1 MAEERKCNGRC
12 EQCSPNQ
19 RTYCSAQ
26 KALYM
31 EQDVA
36 EIKAM
41 LQAMLQN
48 SGGEI
53 TILATGQDTSVKP
66 PTLEQEEYLKVNNY
80 D

>member
-41 LQAMLQN
+41 LLAMVQN
-48 SGGEI
+48 NGGEI
-53 TILATGQDTSVKP
+53 TILATSEDTSVKP
-66 PTLEQEEYLKVNNY
+66 PTQELEEY
-80 D
+80 

>member
-19 RTYCSAQ
+19 RTYCAAQ

-41 LQAMLQN
+41 LQAMVQN
-48 SGGEI
+48 NGGEI
-53 TILATGQDTSVKP
+53 TILAVSENTSVKP
-66 PTLEQEEYLKVNNY
+66 PTQELEEY
-80 D
+80 

>member
-41 LQAMLQN
+41 LLTMVQN
-48 SGGEI
+48 NGGEI
-53 TILATGQDTSVKP
+53 TILATSEDTSVKP
-66 PTLEQEEYLKVNNY
+66 PTQELEEY
-80 D
+80 

>member
-41 LQAMLQN
+41 LQAMVQN
-48 SGGEI
+48 NGGEI
-53 TILATGQDTSVKP
+53 TILAASGDTSVKP
-66 PTLEQEEYLKVNNY
+66 PTQELEEY
-80 D
+80 